1 MLVPSVTRPINP
13 RHIAVLTSLRLG
25 PLSLAF
31 IGPAKWTL
39 LPTEKNQAR
48 IRLASHGAPRPPPPP
63 APFALAGKLHTP
75 TTSLASATTPCS

>member
-1 MLVPSVTRPINP
+1 MLVPSVTRPINS

-39 LPTEKNQAR
+39 LPTEKTQDR
-48 IRLASHGAPRPPPPP
+48 II
-63 APFALAGKLHTP
+63 LHFGSTHLRWLYGVVMVVVVYDGG
-75 TTSLASATTPCS
+75 SK